1 MCLKPDLDARA
12 EEAGVNCVFL
22 LRAKVK
28 VAHLVHG
35 LLAICSENEA
45 QSLPWIT
52 SLTVSIGKCFPAN
65 ISRPPYLWL
74 IRGKKKVLKDSFVVW
89 KESQFH
95 FNVLKNSSMIYWARR
110 W

>member
-28 VAHLVHG
+28 VAHLVHR

-74 IRGKKKVLKDSFVVW
+74 IREKKRYSKTALLCGKKA
-89 KESQFH
+89 
-95 FNVLKNSSMIYWARR
+95 NSTLMYLRTHP
-110 W
+110 